1 MRNTGKLRCL
11 LATLFV
17 LTLLGMMPVVQA
29 RGYTIDEG
37 TCGDDLTWVLDD
49 TGTLTV
55 SGTGAIWDYEHTAG
69 ENHYLPPWE
78 SVDNYVTRIVLEPG
92 VTGVGSDAFAYC
104 YNVEEIVLPDT
115 VTALGKECF
124 SCCRAL
130 DSVTIP
136 GSVETWGSG
145 VFFGC
150 ENLTEIILQE
160 GVYAIGE
167 DAFGQ
172 CYALKSVTIPGW
184 VGEIGESAFSN
195 CSALEEVILQE
206 GVKSIGSHA
215 FSFCSALKELTLP
228 DSLSTI
234 GARAFTGC
242 DMLTTVTVPKGI
254 SFIAGPP
261 FQGCSSLREIL
272 VAERNPAYCSVDGV
286 LFSKDRTL
294 LVQYPAARQGAY
306 VIPETVTALGDS
318 AFFECS
324 GLTSLTIP
332 GSVTVIPM
340 LACYNCENMTELN
353 LLEGTRIIEEDAF
366 LHADGLTQVVI
377 PASVTQIGVTAFAYS
392 DVLSNILFA
401 GDAPEISPD
410 AFNEVIATARYP
422 GDNASWTEEKR
433 IDYGGTV
440 TWLPHVVHS
449 VSDSSDLTFTGGE
462 GDTVVLHLSGGTE
475 GMLSVR
481 LDDQPVSRED
491 CSLTEAEGTLTFR
504 QEYIRTLAPGTHS
517 VTVWFE
523 DGYARCEIE
532 ITSSCVHSYTD
543 GETLEPTC
551 TAEGFRETVCSLC
564 GYRQKETLPALGH
577 DYSGGACTRCGE
589 PEPVNPEGPDG
600 VYRIGGADRIAT
612 SLGIADAL
620 KEEMGVDKFGSIVVA
635 SALNFPD
642 ALAGS
647 YLAEAKQAPIL
658 LTYDAVHDRIADYI
672 SQNLHQGGTVYIL
685 GGRLAVS
692 AGFEGTLS
700 ERGIRFRRIA
710 GEDRIGTSLAILNE
724 AGVTPGRTILV
735 CTATGFADSLSASA
749 VGCPILLVGRNLTE
763 EQKDY
768 LRWAGGGKI
777 CIVGGFNAVSGEV
790 EEELKHYSE
799 DVIRLAGR
807 NRHETSVL
815 VAKEFF
821 PDGVS
826 AVLAYSMNFPDGLCG
841 GPLAYTVRGPLLLTV
856 SSDGTPEAYTREKGI
871 HRGYVLGT
879 GELIDDA
886 SARRIFALGTG
897 ETVQSK

>member
-1 MRNTGKLRCL
+1 MKTQKLRL
-11 LATLFV
+11 LLTMLFALV
-17 LTLLGMMPVVQA
+17 LLIGLPVMQA
-29 RGYTIDEG
+29 QGYTLGEG
-37 TCGDDLTWVLDD
+37 TCGDDMTWVLDD

-55 SGTGAIWDYEHTAG
+55 SGAGAIWDFEHTAG
-69 ENHYLPPWE
+69 ENHYLPPWN
-78 SVDNYVTRIVLEPG
+78 SVKDFVTRIVLESG

-115 VTALGKECF
+115 VAVLGKECF
-124 SCCRAL
+124 SWCRAL
-130 DSVTIP
+130 DSITIP

-150 ENLTEIILQE
+150 ENLTEIILQD
-160 GVYAIGE
+160 GLYAIGE
-167 DAFGQ
+167 DAFRQ

-195 CSALEEVILQE
+195 CPALEEVILQE

-215 FSFCSALKELTLP
+215 FSFCSALKELILP

-242 DMLTTVTVPKGI
+242 DMLTTVTVPKGV
-254 SFIAGPP
+254 SFISGPP
-261 FQGCSSLREIL
+261 FLGCSSLREIL
-272 VAERNPAYCSVDGV
+272 VAEGNPAYCSVDGI

-340 LACYNCENMTELN
+340 LACYNCENITELN

-401 GDAPEISPD
+401 GDAPEISPN
-410 AFNEVIATARYP
+410 AFNEVIATGRYP
-422 GDNASWTEEKR
+422 GGNASWTEEKR
-433 IDYGGTV
+433 DDYGGTL
-440 TWLPHVVHS
+440 TWLPQVEHRVL
-449 VSDSSDLTFTGGE
+449 DGSDLTFTGAD
-462 GDTVVLHLSGGTE
+462 GDTVTVHLSGRAE
-475 GMLSVR
+475 EILSVR
-481 LDDQPVSRED
+481 VDDLPVAAEAAALAEEEAVLTLRRE
-491 CSLTEAEGTLTFR
+491 LLNTLT
-504 QEYIRTLAPGTHS
+504 AGTHRI
-517 VTVWFE
+517 TVWFE

-532 ITSSCVHSYTD
+532 TTSDCAHSYA
-543 GETLEPTC
+543 ETAVLQPTC
-551 TAEGFRETVCSLC
+551 TAAGFRETVCSLC
-564 GYRQKETLPALGH
+564 GHRRREALPALGH
-577 DYSGGACTRCGE
+577 AYSDGVCSRCGE
-589 PEPVNPEGPDG
+589 PETLLPEGPDG

-620 KEEMGVDKFGSIVVA
+620 KEELGVEKFGSIVVA

-647 YLAEAKQAPIL
+647 YLAAAKQAPIL

-672 SQNLHQGGTVYIL
+672 AQNLQQGGTVYIL

-692 AGFEGTLS
+692 AGFEEALT
-700 ERGIRFRRIA
+700 ERGIRFRRTA

-749 VGCPILLVGRNLTE
+749 VGCPILLVGKTLTE

-790 EEELKHYSE
+790 EEELKQYSE
-799 DVIRLAGR
+799 DVVRLAGR

-815 VAKEFF
+815 VAKMFF
-821 PDGVS
+821 PDAMS
-826 AVLAYSMNFPDGLCG
+826 AVLAYSLNFPDGLCG
-841 GPLAYTVRGPLLLTV
+841 GPLAHAVRGPLILTV
-856 SSDGTPEAYTREKGI
+856 SGDRTPEAYTREKGI

-897 ETVQSK
+897 ETVQGK